1 MNFCV
6 SYRTPLF
13 LLMVPLIRTK
23 VMYQLYSNNILY
35 SFVCLY
41 TFPDKIQPIRMQK
54 IRCIFDGS
62 ASPFP
67 SCALIVLS
75 GKMFTRLKV
84 VKTSKITSSQKR
96 LVFYFFHHLNTVF
109 SLVDILN
116 LMEINIVL
124 FLVSIFSSVRP
135 KRRLK
140 ILWSKRIDNS

>member
-1 MNFCV
+1 
-6 SYRTPLF
+6 
-13 LLMVPLIRTK
+13 
-23 VMYQLYSNNILY
+23 
-35 SFVCLY
+35 
-41 TFPDKIQPIRMQK
+41 MQK

-75 GKMFTRLKV
+75 GKIFTRLKV

-109 SLVDILN
+109 SLVNILN

-140 ILWSKRIDNS
+140 ILWSKRIDNSQCFIYFLFFLPFVMTFWPDDALLRKNYLLREVSFLTQDSF